1 MNLQD
6 CLDFLKHINR
16 SFIVAWEGN
25 TVLLKLHWAARLL
38 IQPASSITPLS
49 FSHSKLLHSPKTNWF
64 CARRTQANTHAHT
77 QRIVY
82 IHAAALRAEGQDTS
96 ERVDGGDRESRTDNE
111 SWPKCEWKANG
122 KEKKVKNQWGVDK
135 KIHILCF
142 MGATI
147 KQTDSTGVNAGRFHV
162 TASVL
167 HRFDVSDERQAV
179 SQAKQPN

>member
-111 SWPKCEWKANG
+111 SWPKCEWKADG
-122 KEKKVKNQWGVDK
+122 KEKKVKNPWGVDK
-135 KIHILCF
+135 KNPHF
-142 MGATI
+142 VFYGSYY
-147 KQTDSTGVNAGRFHV
+147 QTNWQHWCKCWQIPRYSICAAPLWRFWWK
-162 TASVL
+162 TSRL
-167 HRFDVSDERQAV
+167 S
-179 SQAKQPN
+179 SQAA